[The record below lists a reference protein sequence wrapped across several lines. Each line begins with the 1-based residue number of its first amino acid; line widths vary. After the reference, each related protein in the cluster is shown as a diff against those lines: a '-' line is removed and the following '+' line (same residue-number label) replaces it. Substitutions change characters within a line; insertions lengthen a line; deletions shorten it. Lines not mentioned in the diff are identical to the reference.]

1 MQRIAAVSRA
11 NPRKLMGALMM
22 LLLAAGL
29 AVGSGASF
37 TATSASPGNMVTAG
51 ALTID
56 NNKKNNGTESAIFN
70 IGPLRPGQSD
80 NGTVTV
86 TNTGNVPGVFNL
98 ALASSTAGGAGS
110 NLANRLHLKVEEV
123 NGSGTVIGTPFADAL
138 VNTMGATNALGTWI
152 GGEAHTYKFTVS
164 WPTGLTGDDAYQGS
178 TLQLNFNWNAVS
190 S

>member
-11 NPRKLMGALMM
+11 NPRKLIGALLM

-56 NNKKNNGTESAIFN
+56 NTKKNNGTQAAIFN
-70 IGPLRPGQSD
+70 ISNLRPGQSD
-80 NGTVTV
+80 SGTVTV

-98 ALASSTAGGAGS
+98 ALASTTPGGAGS
-110 NLANRLHLKVEEV
+110 NLANRLHLKVEELDAGNAV
-123 NGSGTVIGTPFADAL
+123 VGTPFADA
-138 VNTMGATNALGTWI
+138 VANTMGATNALGTWN
-152 GGEAHTYKFTVS
+152 GGDAHTYRFTVS
-164 WPTGLTGDDAYQGS
+164 WPSGLTGDDAYQGS

>member
-37 TATSASPGNMVTAG
+37 TASTASPGNMVTAG

-56 NNKKNNGTESAIFN
+56 NNKKDSGTQSAIFN
-70 IGPLRPGQSD
+70 ISDMRPGQSSS
-80 NGTVTV
+80 GTVTV
-86 TNTGNVPGVFNL
+86 TNTGSVPGVFNL
-98 ALASSTAGGAGS
+98 ALSGTTPGGAGS
-110 NLANRLHLKVEEV
+110 NLANRLHLKVEELDGLGAV
-123 NGSGTVIGTPFADAL
+123 TGTPFADAV
-138 VNTMGATNALGTWI
+138 VNTMGSTNALGTWN
-152 GGEAHTYKFTVS
+152 GGDSHTYKLTVS
-164 WPTGLTGDDAYQGS
+164 WPSGLSGDDAYQGS
-178 TLQLNFNWNAVS
+178 TLQLDFAWNAVS